1 MIQEKQMERLQ
12 DIDIS
17 LLTGAV
23 LFFLIL
29 LLWLN
34 RRGKLHY
41 EKVALFTPAEKE
53 FLNVL
58 DQTVGKE
65 FRIYG
70 KVRIADTIL
79 PKRTLSRKNW
89 NRHFF
94 QISSK
99 HFDYVLCDKRSM
111 DPICVI
117 ELNDRSHQKKE
128 RIKRDQLV
136 EKACRSANLPLIWIP
151 VQREYDKRE
160 IHHQIKKEITIQ
172 TAA

>member
-1 MIQEKQMERLQ
+1 MERLQ
-12 DIDIS
+12 NIDIA
-17 LLTGAV
+17 LLAGVA
-23 LFFLIL
+23 LFVLIL
-29 LLWLN
+29 LLWFN
-34 RRGKLHY
+34 RRERLHY
-41 EKVALFTPAEKE
+41 EKVALFTPAEKK

-58 DQTVGKE
+58 DQAVGSE

-79 PKRTLSRKNW
+79 PKRTLSRKKW

-111 DPICVI
+111 DTLCAI
-117 ELNDRSHQKKE
+117 ELNDRSHQRRE

-136 EKACRSANLPLIWIP
+136 EKACRSANLPLVWIA
-151 VQREYDKRE
+151 VQKNYDKRE
-160 IHHQIKKEITIQ
+160 IHHQIKKEISLQ
-172 TAA
+172 TAV

>member
-1 MIQEKQMERLQ
+1 MERLQ
-12 DIDIS
+12 HNDMA
-17 LLTGAV
+17 LLAGAA
-23 LFFLIL
+23 LFVLIL
-29 LLWLN
+29 LLWVN
-34 RRGKLHY
+34 RRERLHY
-41 EKVALFTPAEKE
+41 EKVALFTPAEKK
-53 FLNVL
+53 FLHVL
-58 DQTVGKE
+58 DQALGKE

-79 PKRTLSRKNW
+79 PKRTLSRKKW

-99 HFDYVLCDKRSM
+99 HFDYVLCDRTSM

-136 EKACRSANLPLIWIP
+136 EKACRSANLPLIWIA
-151 VQREYDKRE
+151 VQKEYDKRE
-160 IHHQIKKEITIQ
+160 IQHQIKKEITLQ

>member
-1 MIQEKQMERLQ
+1 MERLQ
-12 DIDIS
+12 NIDMA
-17 LLTGAV
+17 LLAGAA
-23 LFFLIL
+23 LFVVIL
-29 LLWLN
+29 LLWVL
-34 RRGKLHY
+34 RRERLHY
-41 EKVALFTPAEKE
+41 EKVALFTSAEKK

-58 DQTVGKE
+58 DQAVGSE

-111 DPICVI
+111 DPVCVI
-117 ELNDRSHQKKE
+117 ELNDRSHQRRE

-151 VQREYDKRE
+151 VQKDYESRE
-160 IHHQIKKEITIQ
+160 IRHLIKKEMMIQ

>member
-1 MIQEKQMERLQ
+1 MDRLQ
-12 DIDIS
+12 NIDIA
-17 LLTGAV
+17 LLAGVA
-23 LFFLIL
+23 LFVLIL
-29 LLWLN
+29 LLWFL
-34 RRGKLHY
+34 RRERLHY
-41 EKVALFTPAEKE
+41 EKVALFTPAEKK

-58 DQTVGKE
+58 EQALGDE

-79 PKRTLSRKNW
+79 PKKGLSRKSW

-111 DPICVI
+111 DTLCVI
-117 ELNDRSHQKKE
+117 ELNDRSHQRRE

-136 EKACRSANLPLIWIP
+136 EKACRSANLPLVWIA
-151 VQREYDKRE
+151 VQKNYDKRE
-160 IHHQIKKEITIQ
+160 IHHQIKKEISVQ
-172 TAA
+172 KAV